1 MSIKSDLLNYPDFG
15 QSPGALV
22 IEEERFTYIYGIK
35 AELSSIFFQIKH
47 CKVFFLKKEE
57 E

>member
-22 IEEERFTYIYGIK
+22 IEEERFYYIYGSK
-35 AELSSIFFQIKH
+35 TKLSSGFFQIKH
-47 CKVFFLKKEE
+47 YQDFP
-57 E
+57 